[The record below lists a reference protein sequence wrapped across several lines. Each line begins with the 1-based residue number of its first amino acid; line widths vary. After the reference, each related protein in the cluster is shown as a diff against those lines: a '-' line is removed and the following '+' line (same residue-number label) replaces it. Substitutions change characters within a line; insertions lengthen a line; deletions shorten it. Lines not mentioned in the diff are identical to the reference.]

1 MGTVAKMKIEL
12 RITLE
17 LLSKPQKAAFLLAID
32 DKKIKYLIHFGKISL
47 RLQTNRITSIG

>member
-1 MGTVAKMKIEL
+1 VGTVAKMKIEL